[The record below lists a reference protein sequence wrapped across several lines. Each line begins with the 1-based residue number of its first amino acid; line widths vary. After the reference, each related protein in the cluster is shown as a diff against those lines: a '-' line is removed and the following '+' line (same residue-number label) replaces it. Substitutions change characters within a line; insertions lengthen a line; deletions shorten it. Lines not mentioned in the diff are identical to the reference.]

1 MSTNAVSSVNAT
13 QGGERRIL
21 SGVPVSAVIAAA
33 SSTTDATVAAD
44 ALLEQW
50 ENHLAVAFGIRG
62 DGRLMV
68 PVQVTDPAVLHD
80 NDFWIGLN
88 AGLPELRYRMSGVTY
103 VLGGSGGS
111 GPTTSGLS
119 LPCLTNGLAKGVA
132 VRTLDSGGM
141 KCDVAGV
148 GAGSVVGGLYKA
160 VGVLNAAVSG
170 ATPVEIL
177 MSGMRIDLTGPQ
189 IDFLTGG
196 STGVLIPS
204 KRYFVSVSG
213 RWSVTPLL
221 EAGAEAAMPLG
232 VAMTTTNLLVQ
243 IGPAVIL

>member
-1 MSTNAVSSVNAT
+1 MSTNAVSSVHAT

-21 SGVPVSAVIAAA
+21 SAIPATAIVPAA
-33 SSTTDATVAAD
+33 SSTTDALVAAD
-44 ALLEQW
+44 AILEQW
-50 ENHLAVAFGIRG
+50 ENHLTGVFGIRA
-62 DGRLMV
+62 DGRLVV
-68 PVQVTDPAVLHD
+68 PVQVSDPLVLHD

-103 VLGGSGGS
+103 VLGGTGGV
-111 GPTTSGLS
+111 GPVSSGLS
-119 LPCLTNGLAKGVA
+119 LECLTNGLKKGVA

-148 GAGSVVGGLYKA
+148 GAGSVAGDLYRA
-160 VGVLNAAVSG
+160 VGVINADVVG

-189 IDFLTGG
+189 INFLTGG
-196 STGVLIPS
+196 VTGVLVPNR
-204 KRYFVSVSG
+204 RYFVSVSG

-221 EAGAEAAMPLG
+221 EAGAEVVVPLG
-232 VAMTTTNLLVQ
+232 VAMTTTNFLVQ
-243 IGPAVIL
+243 IGPVVIL

>member
-1 MSTNAVSSVNAT
+1 MSTNAVSSVNST

-21 SGVPVSAVIAAA
+21 SGAAASAVIAAA
-33 SSTTDATVAAD
+33 SSSTEAAIAPD

-50 ENHLAVAFGIRG
+50 ENDLQVAFGLRA
-62 DGRLMV
+62 DGRLVV

-80 NDFWIGLN
+80 GDFWIGLN
-88 AGLPELRYRMSGVTY
+88 LGLPELRYRMSGVTY

-119 LPCLTNGLAKGVA
+119 LPCLTNGLKKGVA

-148 GAGSVVGGLYKA
+148 GVGSVAGGLYRA
-160 VGVLNAAVSG
+160 VGVINADVSG

-196 STGVLIPS
+196 STGVLVPTR
-204 KRYFVSVSG
+204 RYFVSVSG

-221 EAGAEAAMPLG
+221 EAGAEVVVPLG
-232 VAMTTTNLLVQ
+232 VAMTTTNFLVQ